1 MDTIRSACLVLAAV
15 MTVGCAASGTSVY
28 TNPRSI
34 SEVGTEYSFTD
45 LRLFSDAMVTDMLSS
60 ERLFEGGKT
69 PTIVLGRIE
78 NKTTQDIDMGAILSR
93 IEVGLIGSGRVKTV
107 SRKAL
112 GAIAA
117 EQALTQAMGSG
128 IESNLM
134 GGQFRL
140 DGEMTEIP
148 HRGGRIRTYRLGLW
162 LTDNSTSEKIW
173 AGEETIAKQK

>member
-1 MDTIRSACLVLAAV
+1 MKKRICLILAAV
-15 MTVGCAASGTSVY
+15 LIKGCATSSTSVY

-34 SEVGTEYSFTD
+34 TEVGTEYSFTD
-45 LRLFSDAMVTDMLSS
+45 LRMFSDAMVTDMLSS
-60 ERLFEGGKT
+60 ERLFQGGRT

-78 NKTTQDIDMGAILSR
+78 NKTTQHIDMGAILSK
-93 IEVGLIGSGRVKTV
+93 IEVGLINSGRVKTV

-117 EQALTQAMGSG
+117 EQALSEAMGTG

-148 HRGGRIRTYRLGLW
+148 HRRGRIRTYRLGLW

-173 AGEETIAKQK
+173 AGEETIAKRK